1 MRPILFLM
9 SNYLESFTDALQQ
22 IIEEI
27 GFSKT
32 TITDST
38 NDGNVEIVA
47 SVGITGDLQG
57 FMLLRSDIQ
66 SARLFID
73 KMLQNMGMENEET
86 EGFGQF
92 HKEAIGEVVNQVSG
106 RSTMMLADKSI
117 DCNITPPTIVS
128 GANIYTDLRSC
139 ESSLN
144 KEVNGI
150 FGSFNLFVGIK
161 SSVLQNK

>member
-1 MRPILFLM
+1 MT
-9 SNYLESFTDALQQ
+9 NYLDSFTDALQQ
-22 IIEEI
+22 IVQEI
-27 GFSKT
+27 GF
-32 TITDST
+32 TDTSIVDSPE
-38 NDGNVEIVA
+38 DGNVEIVA

-57 FMLLRSDIQ
+57 FMLLRSNIQ

-73 KMLQNMGMENEET
+73 KMLQNMGMDNDEPDV
-86 EGFGQF
+86 FGQF

-139 ESSLN
+139 EASLN
-144 KEVNGI
+144 KEVSGV
-150 FGSFNLFVGIK
+150 FGHFNLFVGIK
-161 SSVLQNK
+161 STVLPNK